1 MSSSSPNQ
9 RSKYTRN
16 FHMKKIITTPQ
27 RLFEN
32 STSSINT
39 NTSSISGKSYFKNSS
54 KELNHYNTEYKIRDL
69 KRKSSCGFIKK
80 NLSDEQI
87 ISFLFEYEYEKI
99 KCNILKYLI
108 NKEKMGQIALNCFR
122 NVQNEIEKIPSLNNS
137 SLNNILKKNYD
148 KFRDKLYFESNIIK
162 ETVFLKY
169 FSDSNS
175 NSLLRKLPILTNYK
189 KHCYL
194 CSNSALHRCK
204 KNLYII
210 PNSNYII
217 CKYCIEIY
225 HKEQIECYC
234 DYDKNV
240 FITYEKNNIDNE
252 DINYCLITS
261 KDGIKN
267 EMIKCEGCLGIVDL
281 NMKNGKLYCDNCDIE
296 YDNINDAILYNSAN
310 FEKLNSEITYA
321 LIMKEK
327 VNDDESF
334 DNQFCDCYGN
344 LFKGIFNGK
353 EILVCEKCNKVKLY
367 KRCKSNIKNVGNKN
381 KEKDKSIKK
390 LNLFFSHDNLKDE
403 INQYKNIQTQPLNV
417 YRKVSN
423 QKMNN
428 YKYTISNNLN
438 SNDEFFKKPN
448 KNFTRIHYKNKEI
461 NEKEKAIHPLN
472 NSTVQN
478 KFEFSPIKKKIN
490 KYIEEEKKY
499 EIPSNLN
506 MSDYK
511 IIDIIGNG
519 SYSNIYLVEEIKTKT
534 KYAIKKIIIDGE
546 EDLQK
551 FKNIIEIR
559 QTLYNKNI
567 ENFILPIHKYIIKK
581 IDITSYSIYIL
592 MPLANYDWNEKIK
605 NKSIIYDEKTLR
617 KILSY
622 LVKGF
627 SYMQEKKIAHRDI
640 KPANILILN
649 DKDYYIGDFGESI
662 NVKSDYGTFD
672 IRGTKNYMS
681 PILEQNVITGIR
693 KIKHNVYKSDVYS
706 LGLCFVYAM
715 TKKLDLFDSIRKSN
729 NDEDIRKIVME
740 NVIYKK
746 GYSKEFYNILLK
758 MITPDEK
765 DRVDFIQLNNLI

>member
-1 MSSSSPNQ
+1 ME
-9 RSKYTRN
+9 
-16 FHMKKIITTPQ
+16 KIITTPK

-108 NKEKMGQIALNCFR
+108 NKEKIGQIALNCFR
-122 NVQNEIEKIPSLNNS
+122 NIQNEIEKIPSLNNS

-189 KHCYL
+189 KHCFL

-252 DINYCLITS
+252 DNNYCLITS

-267 EMIKCEGCLGIVDL
+267 EMIKCESCHGIVDL

-296 YDNINDAILYNSAN
+296 YDNSNDAILYNSAN

-367 KRCKSNIKNVGNKN
+367 KRGKSNLKNIGNKN

-403 INQYKNIQTQPLNV
+403 INLHKNIQTQPLNV

-428 YKYTISNNLN
+428 YKYTISNDLN

-472 NSTVQN
+472 NSTAQN

-519 SYSNIYLVEEIKTKT
+519 SYSNIYLVEEIKTKK

-551 FKNIIEIR
+551 FKNLIEIR
-559 QTLYNKNI
+559 QTLYNKNS
-567 ENFILPIHKYIIKK
+567 ENFILPIYKYIIKK

-662 NVKSDYGTFD
+662 NVKNDYGTFD

-758 MITPDEK
+758 MITPNEK
-765 DRVDFIQLNNLI
+765 DRVDFIELNHLI